1 VILAA
6 PGASFLD
13 RGLKAEDNGVRAG
26 LQLLDETIK
35 ELSRDLPA
43 AEQANGWTE
52 EDRLYFLDYFL
63 KLRAQHKEGNS
74 KSPYDLEYINV
85 SRIMD
90 DRGIS

>member
-1 VILAA
+1 MKHN
-6 PGASFLD
+6 
-13 RGLKAEDNGVRAG
+13 RTEAG